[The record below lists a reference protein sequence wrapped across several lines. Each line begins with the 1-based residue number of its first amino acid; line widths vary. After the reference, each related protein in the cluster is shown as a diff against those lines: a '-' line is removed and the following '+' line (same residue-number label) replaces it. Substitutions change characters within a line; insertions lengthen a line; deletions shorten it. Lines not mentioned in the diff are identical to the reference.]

1 MQPIQLLAPDGTFAE
16 DEVYTPYIRALG
28 DDVLRE
34 MYRSMVAARR
44 LDNEATSLQRQG
56 QLELWVPCL
65 GQEAGQAGVVAA
77 LRDDDMI
84 FPTYREHLMALA
96 RGITPEKL
104 VRQFRAAGHSGWDP
118 LEHAFNVYSVVLG
131 AQTLHAAGWAMGLQR
146 DQAAG
151 QAGDELVVACLGDG
165 ASSQG
170 DVHESMVF
178 ASSYGLPLL
187 YFIQNNHW
195 AISVPV
201 ATQSK
206 HPLAQRAAGYGF
218 DGVRVDGNDVL
229 ASYAVTA
236 HHAGQVRQGTP
247 QIIEAVTYR
256 MGAHTTADDPTKY
269 RTAEEVESWKAKDPI
284 ARYATWLEAE
294 GHADSA
300 WYAEVEAEAKD
311 LAADLRQAAMSMDPV
326 ALERSFDTVYAE
338 PHRQIETEK
347 AWLKDFEAGFAEETS
362 NAEGESR

>member
-1 MQPIQLLAPDGTFAE
+1 MQPIQLLAPDGSFAE
-16 DEVYTPYIRALG
+16 DEVYAPYIRALG

-34 MYRSMVAARR
+34 MYRSMATARR

-65 GQEAGQAGVVAA
+65 GQEAGQTGVITA
-77 LRDDDMI
+77 LREDDMV
-84 FPTYREHLMALA
+84 FPTYREHAMALH
-96 RGITPEKL
+96 RGITPEEL
-104 VRQFRAAGHSGWDP
+104 LRQFRAAGHSGWDP
-118 LEHAFNVYSVVLG
+118 LEHSFNVYSVVLG

-151 QAGDELVVACLGDG
+151 RAEDELVVACLGDG

-178 ASSYGLPLL
+178 ASSYGLPML

-206 HPLAQRAAGYGF
+206 HPLALRAHGYGF
-218 DGVRVDGNDVL
+218 EGVRVDGNDVL
-229 ASYAVTA
+229 ASFAVAA
-236 HHAGQVRQGTP
+236 HHAPQVREGNP

-269 RTAEEVESWKAKDPI
+269 RTSEEVESWKAKDPI
-284 ARYATWLEAE
+284 SRYATWLEAE
-294 GHADSA
+294 GHADSG
-300 WYAEVEAEAKD
+300 WFSEVDAEAKD
-311 LAADLRQAAMSMDPV
+311 LAADLRRAAMSMEGLE
-326 ALERSFDTVYAE
+326 LERVFDTVYAE

-347 AWLKDFEAGFAEETS
+347 AWLKDFEAGFAEQTGET
-362 NAEGESR
+362 EGERR